1 METAWFVK
9 QVGSVQVYNNVGKD
23 EGTTSCYGLVSM
35 KNVNW
40 PGWLTVSGL
49 GMFDSV
55 YVGYGWKATQGAF
68 WPVGC
73 EDLQV

>member
-1 METAWFVK
+1 VETAWFVK